1 VVGHLEGQPLLEVL
15 KALAQ
20 EHRRWAVGEA
30 SRRRGHGSRNGCMEI
45 PEVEDDHVNKSALLT
60 CKRCGWEERLSD
72 EMLERLVDA
81 VLSLGPMP

>member
-1 VVGHLEGQPLLEVL
+1 
-15 KALAQ
+15 
-20 EHRRWAVGEA
+20 
-30 SRRRGHGSRNGCMEI
+30 MEI